1 MAKIVDTVER
11 DGYTVFIL
19 DNGGCIEADC
29 GHSVGSELGCHN
41 RFDTRTLCRLFN
53 APECPLD
60 DCEESDAFGF
70 ECSEDQKE
78 GDYDWGVWESEL
90 LTRFKQLGWID

>member
-11 DGYTVFIL
+11 DGCTVFIL
-19 DNGGCIEADC
+19 DNGGCIEADY
-29 GHSVGSELGCHN
+29 GYRVGSELGCHN
-41 RFDTRTLCRLFN
+41 RFDTFTLCRLFN

-90 LTRFKQLGWID
+90 LTRLKQLGWIG